1 VAGRRRA
8 AAEPAAEAAACR
20 SRILRSGLEARS
32 FRTSISHTLPAKP
45 ERARTTEGTMT
56 SSVRPI
62 PEGYHSVTPYLAVD
76 GAARAIEFYKQAFGA
91 TEVMRMAAPGGKIG
105 HAEIRIGDS
114 RIMLADEYPDMG
126 FRSPKAYGGSPVGL
140 HLYVEDVDA
149 VARQAVAAGAREVR
163 PVKDQFYGDRTGSF
177 EDPFG
182 HVWHIATRKE
192 ELSPD
197 ELKRRAVAAMGQQGS

>member
-1 VAGRRRA
+1 
-8 AAEPAAEAAACR
+8 
-20 SRILRSGLEARS
+20 
-32 FRTSISHTLPAKP
+32 
-45 ERARTTEGTMT
+45 MT
-56 SSVRPI
+56 SSAGGL

-76 GAARAIEFYKQAFGA
+76 DGARAIAFYQEAFGA
-91 TEVMRMAAPGGKIG
+91 TEVMRMPGPNGKVG
-105 HAEIRIGDS
+105 HAELRIGDS

-149 VARQAVAAGAREVR
+149 VARQALAAGAKELR

-192 ELSPD
+192 DLSPD
-197 ELKRRAVAAMGQQGS
+197 ELKRRAEQAMQQGG